1 VEVWQRGKEWTFKV
15 NTATKITDVVLDP
28 DKKLPD
34 INRKNNAADKK
45 AF

>member
-1 VEVWQRGKEWTFKV
+1 V
-15 NTATKITDVVLDP
+15 ILDP

-34 INRKNNAADKK
+34 INRKNNTADKK